1 MKKTFEISIPTE
13 WDEVSVE
20 KYQQYTSAVKD
31 LTDEDEITK
40 HTISVLCDIPINVIS
55 HLKLKDLRAIQE
67 SLHKLISKPVNKQI
81 MNKINIEGKMFGFHP
96 KIDDLT
102 MGEYVDIET
111 FAKHNDLA
119 SMMSVLYRPITEEQG
134 NRYNIE
140 PYHLSH
146 NDNTKFFKK
155 LSINVANAVVVFF
168 WNLGTQQLNNI
179 QQSLKETKNNLHP
192 VDMDGLQS

>member
-13 WDEVSVE
+13 WDEVSVL
-20 KYQQYTSAVKD
+20 KYQKYTSAVKD
-31 LTDEDEITK
+31 LTDDDEITRQ
-40 HTISVLCDIPINVIS
+40 TISVLCDIPISVIS
-55 HLKLKDLRAIQE
+55 HIKLKDLKVIQKG
-67 SLHKLISKPVNKQI
+67 LQKLISKPVNKQI
-81 MNKINIEGKMFGFHP
+81 INKINIDDKMFGFHP

-111 FAKHNDLA
+111 FAKENDLA

-140 PYHLSH
+140 PYHTNH
-146 NDNTKFFKK
+146 IDNRKHFEK
-155 LSINVANAVVVFF
+155 LSINVANAIVVFF
-168 WNLGTQQLNNI
+168 WDLGNQQLKNI
-179 QQSLKETKNNLHP
+179 HQYLKETEKNLHP